1 MLTNDDKAILL
12 LCSHIGIKDSSVKP
26 LTTSKWNDI
35 ANKINKSDIKRP
47 GNIFKF
53 NEEDI
58 KKQLELSQEELNN
71 FMKLLSRSLEFS
83 VDLERLN
90 SKGIHIVTRASKE
103 YPIKLKRKLK
113 SMAPPILYYCGELSL
128 INKDGIGIVGSR
140 KIKEEH
146 VVFTKDLVDKAISEN
161 LVIFSGGAKGIDDTS
176 EKEAFLQGGAYVSFL
191 SDSLESKIKKK
202 EIRERLSS
210 GRVLLITSSN
220 PNAGF
225 NIGLAMNRNKYI
237 YASSSATFV
246 IASDYKKGGT
256 WAGATENMNVKHSWT
271 RTFVKQDVKS
281 KGIQELIKIGA
292 IPIDDLNNLNLRDTI
307 SKNKIKEKE
316 PTEKQFIESVEQIGL
331 RDLIKNNKDT
341 DDLDRMNQ
349 VSSKD
354 LNTNLN
360 NEQDKEIIQQDNN
373 NEKINFDL
381 YDVIIDT
388 MLKALEKEHNIEELS
403 EKLNVNKTQVGI
415 WVKRSISEGKVK
427 QLKRPVRYIKI

>member
-12 LCSHIGIKDSSVKP
+12 LCSHIGIKDESIKP
-26 LTTSKWNDI
+26 LTLKAWNDI
-35 ANKINKSDIKRP
+35 ANKINRSDIKRP

-58 KKQLELSQEELNN
+58 KKQLELTEEELNN

-128 INKDGIGIVGSR
+128 IDKDGIGIVGSR
-140 KIKEEH
+140 KVKEEH
-146 VVFTKDLVDKAISEN
+146 VLFTKNLVDKAISEN
-161 LVIFSGGAKGIDDTS
+161 LVIFSGGAKGIDDIS

-191 SDSLESKIKKK
+191 SDSLETKIKKK

-225 NIGLAMNRNKYI
+225 NVGLAMNRNKYI
-237 YASSSATFV
+237 YASSNATFI

-256 WAGATENMNVKHSWT
+256 WAGATENMNIKHNWT
-271 RTFVKQDVKS
+271 RTFVKQDLKS
-281 KGIQELIKIGA
+281 KGIQELIKMGA
-292 IPIDDLNNLNLRDTI
+292 VSIEDLDNLNLRDTI
-307 SKNKIKEKE
+307 SKNKIIEKE
-316 PTEKQFIESVEQIGL
+316 TIEVESVEQMEL
-331 RDLIKNNKDT
+331 SDLIKNNQDMIEDVNK
-341 DDLDRMNQ
+341 MKQ
-349 VSSKD
+349 VTSKD
-354 LNTNLN
+354 LHIEKN
-360 NEQDKEIIQQDNN
+360 KEIMKKDK
-373 NEKINFDL
+373 NEEINFDV
-381 YDVIIDT
+381 YNVIIDI
-388 MLKALEKEHNIEELS
+388 MLKALEKEYNIEQLS
-403 EKLNVNKTQVGI
+403 EKLNVNKTQAGI
-415 WVKRSISEGKVK
+415 WVKRAISEGKVK
-427 QLKRPVRYIKI
+427 QLKKPVRYIKI